1 MDSPFYF
8 ATTSM
13 TVHFREKKKKSLSYP
28 YSYIVMDSFQYTNS
42 CCVYSNLRLWVNGY
56 AHKNMSSFISK
67 ISSVQHLCR
76 RNSFQRCWLVAQTRA
91 ARTSDNQGKPTLSAS
106 ISFQLLKLKTE
117 HCWVQSVDFYVSTS
131 ELREHSAALAKKI
144 FHEDVDCPTYLTK
157 YIMVAI
163 FLIASSHSCL
173 PFSTNHF
180 PWYTPRFSLQTHQ
193 YLQLHFRMK
202 KKEQHAVKDCTI
214 LTSIHLN
221 DMSTQQGR

>member
-1 MDSPFYF
+1 MF
-8 ATTSM
+8 
-13 TVHFREKKKKSLSYP
+13 
-28 YSYIVMDSFQYTNS
+28 SF
-42 CCVYSNLRLWVNGY
+42 
-56 AHKNMSSFISK
+56 
-67 ISSVQHLCR
+67 
-76 RNSFQRCWLVAQTRA
+76 
-91 ARTSDNQGKPTLSAS
+91 
-106 ISFQLLKLKTE
+106 E
-117 HCWVQSVDFYVSTS
+117 SVDFYVSTS